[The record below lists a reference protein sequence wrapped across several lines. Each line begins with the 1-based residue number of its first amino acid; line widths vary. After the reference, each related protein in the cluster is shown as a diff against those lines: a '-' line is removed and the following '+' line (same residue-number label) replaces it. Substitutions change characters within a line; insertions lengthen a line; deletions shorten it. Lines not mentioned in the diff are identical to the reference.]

1 MVDITVASDF
11 FGRRGGAREGF
22 GRAVGRNEE
31 SIRKCYV
38 RTDEN
43 NFLLFL
49 LCLFLALAS
58 SSIEKVTKLLVSLL
72 PPAGGSS
79 SLPRRHDILAM
90 PLYTAPWSRGLP

>member
-11 FGRRGGAREGF
+11 FGRRRGAREGF

-49 LCLFLALAS
+49 IGA
-58 SSIEKVTKLLVSLL
+58 EG
-72 PPAGGSS
+72 PPYTD
-79 SLPRRHDILAM
+79 RRGRVYV
-90 PLYTAPWSRGLP
+90 LYQI